1 MQEWMSRIFPQQ
13 HMAVLSMFV
22 ARLLVA
28 SLLGAAIGFE
38 RETKHKPA
46 GLRTNMFI
54 CFGAAM
60 YTLLSD
66 ELAVEHL
73 GDHTRIAA
81 QIIPGIGFIGAGSIM
96 RSGMTVS
103 GLTTAAT
110 MFVVASIGMAVGGGL
125 YVPAVFATLMIL
137 VSLNFLGWF
146 EQRFNLKPA
155 MMKYEAYGSVADD
168 MIGEI
173 NRLLEPDHKMMET
186 IDIAPTN
193 GGFRVLFGLASTRS
207 EHKALLDKMNAL
219 KSVKSVKFVGTRE
232 RDRE

>member
-1 MQEWMSRIFPQQ
+1 MQELMSRIFPQQ
-13 HMAVLSMFV
+13 HMALLSMFV

-28 SLLGAAIGFE
+28 SILGAAVGFE

-125 YVPAVFATLMIL
+125 YLPAIFATMLIL
-137 VSLNFLGWF
+137 VSLEFLGWF
-146 EQRFNLKPA
+146 EQRLNLKPA
-155 MMKYEAYGSVADD
+155 LMKYEVYGSVADD
-168 MIGEI
+168 MIGDI

-207 EHKALLDKMNAL
+207 EHKALLAKMNAL

>member
-1 MQEWMSRIFPQQ
+1 MRELMDHLFPQSQ
-13 HMAVLSMFV
+13 MQVLSMFV
-22 ARLLVA
+22 TRLLVA
-28 SLLGAAIGFE
+28 SILGAAIGLE

-60 YTLLSD
+60 FTILSD
-66 ELAVEHL
+66 MLAVEHM
-73 GDHTRIAA
+73 GDHTRISA

-110 MFVVASIGMAVGGGL
+110 MFVVASVGMAVGGGL
-125 YVPAVFATLMIL
+125 YVPAIFATLLIL
-137 VSLNFLGWF
+137 VSLQFLGWF

-155 MMKYEAYGSVADD
+155 MMRYEVYGAVADD
-168 MIGEI
+168 MIGDI
-173 NRLLEPDHKMMET
+173 NRLLEADRRTMET
-186 IDIAPTN
+186 TEIAPTN
-193 GGFRVLFGLASTRS
+193 GGFRILFGLASTRA
-207 EHKALLDKMNAL
+207 EHKVILEKLSSL
-219 KSVKSVKFVGTRE
+219 KSIKSVKFVGTRE

>member
-1 MQEWMSRIFPQQ
+1 MRELLDHFFPQSQ
-13 HMAVLSMFV
+13 MQVLSMFV

-28 SLLGAAIGFE
+28 SILGAAIGLE

-60 YTLLSD
+60 YTILSD
-66 ELAVEHL
+66 MLAVEHL

-125 YVPAVFATLMIL
+125 FIPAIFATLLIL
-137 VSLNFLGWF
+137 LSLELLGRF

-155 MMKYEAYGSVADD
+155 LMKYEVFGPAADTIIAD
-168 MIGEI
+168 V
-173 NRLLEPDHKMMET
+173 NRLLEADHIAMENVEIST
-186 IDIAPTN
+186 AE
-193 GGFRVLFGLASTRS
+193 GLYRVRFGLTGSRS
-207 EHKALLDKMNAL
+207 ESRSLADKL
-219 KSVKSVKFVGTRE
+219 KTLASVKKVNFVGTRGQ
-232 RDRE
+232 DRE

>member
-1 MQEWMSRIFPQQ
+1 MQDFLNRLFPPQQ
-13 HMAVLSMFV
+13 MALLSTFVL
-22 ARLLVA
+22 RLLVA
-28 SLLGAAIGFE
+28 SVLGATIGFE

-60 YTLLSD
+60 FTLLSD
-66 ELAVEHL
+66 ELALEHL

-125 YVPAVFATLMIL
+125 YMPAIFATIL
-137 VSLNFLGWF
+137 ILAALEILGSF
-146 EQRFNLKPA
+146 EHRLNLKPA
-155 MMKYEAYGSVADD
+155 LMRYEVFGFAADQ
-168 MIGEI
+168 MIAEI
-173 NRLLEPDHKMMET
+173 TRLLGGENAAMEHVEIST
-186 IDIAPTN
+186 AE
-193 GGFRVLFGLASTRS
+193 GMFRVRFALPETRAES
-207 EHKALLDKMNAL
+207 RSIAESMKALPSIKKVN
-219 KSVKSVKFVGTRE
+219 FVGTRSP
-232 RDRE
+232 DRE

>member
-1 MQEWMSRIFPQQ
+1 MRELMDHLFPQAQ
-13 HMAVLSMFV
+13 MQLLSMFV
-22 ARLLVA
+22 TRLLVA
-28 SLLGAAIGFE
+28 SILGAAIGLE
-38 RETKHKPA
+38 RESKHKPA

-60 YTLLSD
+60 FTILSD
-66 ELAVEHL
+66 TLAVEHM
-73 GDHTRIAA
+73 GDHTRISA

-125 YVPAVFATLMIL
+125 YVPAVFATLLIL
-137 VSLNFLGWF
+137 VALNFLGWF

-155 MMKYEAYGSVADD
+155 MMKYEVYGGVADD
-168 MIGEI
+168 MIGDI

-207 EHKALLDKMNAL
+207 EHKALLAKMNAL

>member
-1 MQEWMSRIFPQQ
+1 MNQLMQSLVHAMQMQ
-13 HMAVLSMFV
+13 DLSPSI

-38 RETKHKPA
+38 RETQHKPA

-60 YTLLSD
+60 YTILSD
-66 ELAVEHL
+66 ILAVEHL

-125 YVPAVFATLMIL
+125 YVPAIFATLLIL
-137 VSLNFLGWF
+137 VSLQFLGYF

-168 MIGEI
+168 MIGDI
-173 NRLLEPDHKMMET
+173 NRLLEPEHRMMET
-186 IDIAPTN
+186 
-193 GGFRVLFGLASTRS
+193 F
-207 EHKALLDKMNAL
+207 
-219 KSVKSVKFVGTRE
+219 
-232 RDRE
+232 

>member
-1 MQEWMSRIFPQQ
+1 MQELMSRIFPPQ
-13 HMAVLSMFV
+13 HMALLSMFIS
-22 ARLLVA
+22 RLLVA
-28 SLLGAAIGFE
+28 SVLGAAIGFE

-60 YTLLSD
+60 FTLLSD

-125 YVPAVFATLMIL
+125 YMPAIFATMMIL
-137 VSLNFLGWF
+137 AALEILGRF
-146 EQRFNLKPA
+146 EQRFNLKPT
-155 MMKYEAYGSVADD
+155 MMRYEVFGPTADQMVA
-168 MIGEI
+168 EI
-173 NRLLEPDHKMMET
+173 NRLLGGGSHMENVEIST
-186 IDIAPTN
+186 AE
-193 GGFRVLFGLASTRS
+193 GMFRVRF
-207 EHKALLDKMNAL
+207 ALLEARTESRTLAQKMAAL
-219 KSVKSVKFVGTRE
+219 PSVKKVNFIGTRAPE
-232 RDRE
+232 RE

>member
-1 MQEWMSRIFPQQ
+1 MRELMDQLFPQAQ
-13 HMAVLSMFV
+13 MQVLSMFV
-22 ARLLVA
+22 TRLLVA
-28 SLLGAAIGFE
+28 SILGAAIGLE
-38 RETKHKPA
+38 RESKHKPA

-60 YTLLSD
+60 FTVLSD
-66 ELAVEHL
+66 TLAVEHM
-73 GDHTRIAA
+73 GDHTRISA

-125 YVPAVFATLMIL
+125 YLPAVFATLLIL
-137 VSLNFLGWF
+137 VALNFLGWF

-155 MMKYEAYGSVADD
+155 MMKYEVYGSVADD
-168 MIGEI
+168 MIGDI
-173 NRLLEPDHKMMET
+173 NRLLEPDHKLMET
-186 IDIAPTN
+186 IDIAPSN

-207 EHKALLDKMNAL
+207 EHKALLEKMNAL

>member
-1 MQEWMSRIFPQQ
+1 MQALMNRIFPQQ
-13 HMAVLSMFV
+13 HMVLLSMFV
-22 ARLLVA
+22 GRLLVA

-66 ELAVEHL
+66 QLALEHM

-125 YVPAVFATLMIL
+125 YMPAIFATMLIL
-137 VSLNFLGWF
+137 ASLEILGRF
-146 EQRFNLKPA
+146 EQKWNLKPTL
-155 MMKYEAYGSVADD
+155 MRYEVFGSAAEQ
-168 MIGEI
+168 MIAEI
-173 NRLLEPDHKMMET
+173 NRLLGGGSHMENVEIST
-186 IDIAPTN
+186 ADGT
-193 GGFRVLFGLASTRS
+193 FRVRFGLPEGRAESRTL
-207 EHKALLDKMNAL
+207 AAKMATL
-219 KSVKSVKFVGTRE
+219 PSVKKVNFIGTRVPE
-232 RDRE
+232 RE

>member
-1 MQEWMSRIFPQQ
+1 MRQLMDQLFPQAQ
-13 HMAVLSMFV
+13 MQVLSMFV
-22 ARLLVA
+22 TRLLVA
-28 SLLGAAIGFE
+28 SILGAAIGLE
-38 RETKHKPA
+38 RESKHKPA

-60 YTLLSD
+60 FTVLSD
-66 ELAVEHL
+66 TLAVEHM
-73 GDHTRIAA
+73 GDHTRISA

-125 YVPAVFATLMIL
+125 YLPAVFATLLIL
-137 VSLNFLGWF
+137 VALNFLGWF

-155 MMKYEAYGSVADD
+155 MMKYEVYGSVADD
-168 MIGEI
+168 MIGDI
-173 NRLLEPDHKMMET
+173 NRLLEPDHKTMET

-207 EHKALLDKMNAL
+207 EHKALLEKMNTL